1 MTARTTRQTLLG
13 RLHDAADQAAW
24 REFETQYLDLILC
37 YCRRR
42 GLQQSDAEDVGQIVF
57 TSLTVLF
64 RRGFEHDP
72 GKGRFR
78 TYLGRAVQN
87 AVNRWVQRPGQ
98 DVQRLSTWVADNMLE
113 GRDSV
118 DEAWQQEWEQ
128 HHMRRALCTV
138 RRTYESS
145 SLAVFEALLRGQ
157 SIAGAAQSFGMNEQA
172 VYKIRSR
179 VRARI
184 EQLIAEQ
191 TREEDRLVSQP
202 E

>member
-1 MTARTTRQTLLG
+1 M
-13 RLHDAADQAAW
+13 H
-24 REFETQYLDLILC
+24 
-37 YCRRR
+37 
-42 GLQQSDAEDVGQIVF
+42 SDAPSLVLIVPAAHGACSVEPVAHEDPAGQV
-57 TSLTVLF
+57 
-64 RRGFEHDP
+64 EH
-72 GKGRFR
+72 
-78 TYLGRAVQN
+78 AVS
-87 AVNRWVQRPGQ
+87 
-98 DVQRLSTWVADNMLE
+98 D
-113 GRDSV
+113 
-118 DEAWQQEWEQ
+118 
-128 HHMRRALCTV
+128 
-138 RRTYESS
+138 S